1 MRRIWADNKRGAAL
15 VEFAIVAMLLF
26 TLLFGIIEFG
36 LLIKDYLTLNQAA
49 REGAR
54 SAALRAGELAVDE
67 RVRGS
72 AAGFDEE
79 QRADIQVDLS
89 HRVYDPDTGVWTEWS
104 EGPPP
109 STGEI
114 QVRVKATYPH
124 QLIAGSFFGLGD
136 TVTVSG
142 DMVMRRE

>member
-1 MRRIWADNKRGAAL
+1 

-26 TLLFGIIEFG
+26 TLLYGIIEFG

-54 SAALRAGELAVDE
+54 SAALRADVPS
-67 RVRGS
+67 VRDKVRAS
-72 AAGFDEE
+72 AAGFTPE
-79 QRADIQVDLS
+79 QSGQITVVPS
-89 HRVYDPDTGVWTEWS
+89 YRVYDPDTGIWS
-104 EGPPP
+104 AWNPGLP
-109 STGEI
+109 SSTANAEI
-114 QVRVKATYPH
+114 QVRVKATYAH

-136 TVTVSG
+136 TATVSG